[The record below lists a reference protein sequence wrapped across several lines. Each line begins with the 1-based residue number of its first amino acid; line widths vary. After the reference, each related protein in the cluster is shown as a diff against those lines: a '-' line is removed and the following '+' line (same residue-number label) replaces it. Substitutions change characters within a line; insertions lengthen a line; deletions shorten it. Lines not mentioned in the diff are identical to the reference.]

1 MLKTSYRFFGPF
13 SQLISLSNLP
23 LKGKLEEDNL
33 EIISHAGILVC
44 DGKIKKTGPFDSLQV
59 EAKKLGAQTVVIPS
73 EMVVLPGFVDAHT
86 HICYAGTRANDY
98 ALRISGKSY
107 LDIAKA
113 GGGIWQTVTDTRNAS
128 TEDLVSLLTQR
139 SALMLQRGV
148 TTTEVKSG
156 YGLNL
161 NDELKMLRAIRDVNQ
176 NTTCELIS
184 TCLAAHIKP
193 KDFEGTP
200 REYLDYLLENVL
212 PVVRSEKLSNRVDIF
227 TEASA
232 FDVHDSAYFLQ
243 KAKAM
248 GFELTVHADQFS
260 TGGSK
265 LAVSLGAQSA
275 DHLEA
280 SKDREIKT
288 LASSQTVATVLP
300 GASLGLGINFA
311 PARKM
316 LDAGCCLAIASDWNP
331 GSAPMGCLLTQASLL
346 GAYEKLNAAE
356 IFAGITY
363 RAAKALGLADRGKIE
378 PGLQADFIGFP
389 CSDYREILYHQGQM
403 QPSFV
408 CKKGRVEKQ

>member
-1 MLKTSYRFFGPF
+1 MPKHFYHFFGPF
-13 SQLISLSNLP
+13 SQIISLSNLP
-23 LKGKLEEDNL
+23 LKGKIEEANL
-33 EIISHAGILVC
+33 EIITHGGILVC
-44 DGKIKKTGPFDSLQV
+44 DGKIEKTGRFDSLQA
-59 EAKKLGAQTVVIPS
+59 EAKKLGAEVVLIDS

-86 HICYAGTRANDY
+86 HICFAGSRANDY
-98 ALRISGKSY
+98 ALRNSGKSY

-113 GGGIWQTVTDTRNAS
+113 GGGIRQTVTDTRNAS
-128 TEDLVSLLTQR
+128 EEALVSLLMQR
-139 SALMLQRGV
+139 TELMLQRGV
-148 TTTEVKSG
+148 TTLEVKSG

-161 NDELKMLRAIRDVNQ
+161 DDELKMLRAIKKAHQMVASD
-176 NTTCELIS
+176 LIP
-184 TCLAAHIKP
+184 TCLAAHIIP
-193 KDFEGTP
+193 KDFDGNP
-200 REYLDYLLENVL
+200 RQYLDFLLNKVL
-212 PVVRSEKLSNRVDIF
+212 PAVRAEKLSNRVDIF
-227 TEASA
+227 TETTA
-232 FDVHDSAYFLQ
+232 FDVNDSTYFLQ

-265 LAVSLGAQSA
+265 LAVSLGALSA

-280 SKDREIKT
+280 SGDVEIKT

-300 GASLGLGINFA
+300 GASLGLGMAFA

-316 LDAGCCLAIASDWNP
+316 LDAGCCVAIASDWNP

-363 RAAKALGLADRGKIE
+363 RAAQALGLADRGKIE
-378 PGLQADFIGFP
+378 AGLVADFIGFP

-403 QPSFV
+403 LPSFV
-408 CKKGRVEKQ
+408 CKKGKVEEI